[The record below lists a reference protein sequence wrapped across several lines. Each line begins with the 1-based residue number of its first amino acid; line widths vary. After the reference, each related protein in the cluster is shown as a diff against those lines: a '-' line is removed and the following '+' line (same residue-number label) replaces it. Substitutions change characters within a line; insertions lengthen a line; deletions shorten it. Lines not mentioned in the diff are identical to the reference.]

1 MKPSDFPLYVVKTW
15 GPEDGYTNVMAFAR
29 KTDADR
35 YAETLGLKDFHE
47 TRGIHEEFVQV
58 EKLDYVV

>member
-15 GPEDGYTNVMAFAR
+15 GPENGYVNRMAFAR
-29 KTDADR
+29 KTDADLF
-35 YAETLGLKDFHE
+35 AETLGLTGFHE

-58 EKLDYVV
+58 EKIGYVV